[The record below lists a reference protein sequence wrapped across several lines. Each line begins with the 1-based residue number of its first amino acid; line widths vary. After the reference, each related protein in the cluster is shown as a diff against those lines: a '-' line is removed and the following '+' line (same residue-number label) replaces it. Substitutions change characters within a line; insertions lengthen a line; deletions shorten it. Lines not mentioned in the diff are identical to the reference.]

1 MAARGRGYT
10 TDMTIH
16 PEPPDE
22 QERPVEV
29 DGAPAE
35 EDISEAD
42 VAERTDK
49 DPEDYDNQEELS

>member
-1 MAARGRGYT
+1 MAARRPGYHPN
-10 TDMTIH
+10 MTIH

-42 VAERTDK
+42 VAERADK
-49 DPEDYDNQEELS
+49 DPDDYDNQEELS

>member
-1 MAARGRGYT
+1 
-10 TDMTIH
+10 MTIH

-35 EDISEAD
+35 ENISEAD
-42 VAERTDK
+42 VAERVDE
-49 DPEDYDNQEELS
+49 DPEEADNKEELS

>member
-1 MAARGRGYT
+1 MTAPGPGYT
-10 TDMTIH
+10 PGMSIH

-29 DGAPAE
+29 DGAPPE
-35 EDISEAD
+35 EDISAAD
-42 VAERTDK
+42 VAERADK